1 MVHEE
6 KKINGGR
13 PSIDLSC
20 VFSYNTYNDR
30 SVKSVEHSMIREG
43 KESCIVR
50 VTPFDVEAETEG
62 KEEN

>member
-1 MVHEE
+1 MVHKE

-43 KESCIVR
+43 REAGIAGFA
-50 VTPFDVEAETEG
+50 PFDAEAETEG

>member
-6 KKINGGR
+6 KKINGGS

-43 KESCIVR
+43 KESCIAR
-50 VTPFDVEAETEG
+50 VTPFDAEAETE
-62 KEEN
+62 